1 MHSSLYIHYSINDA
15 IKQVRNYG
23 QKKGKLTLRMLFG
36 IMLGLLKIP
45 WMEKIVEVLN
55 PPGHLLTKFERFGA
69 LILCLVLWASPKG
82 WVLSSPGSWPTQKG
96 PQRKNKF
103 LEWKKDSCNST
114 FLLWWSAWE
123 VDHNARVLS
132 CFSRVQLF
140 VTPWPVAHQA
150 PLSMGFSG
158 QEHWSGLPCP
168 SSGDLPDPG
177 IKPVPRPS
185 PALAACSLPPLAP
198 PRKFSPQHS

>member
-1 MHSSLYIHYSINDA
+1 
-15 IKQVRNYG
+15 
-23 QKKGKLTLRMLFG
+23 MLFG

-45 WMEKIVEVLN
+45 GMEKIVEVLK
-55 PPGHLLTKFERFGA
+55 PPGYLLTKFEWFGA
-69 LILCLVLWASPKG
+69 LILCLVPWASPKG

-123 VDHNARVLS
+123 VDHNACVLN
-132 CFSRVQLF
+132 CFNHVQLF
-140 VTPWPVAHQA
+140 ATPWTVAHQA
-150 PLSMGFSG
+150 PLSMGFSR
-158 QEHWSGLPCP
+158 QEYWSGLPCP
-168 SSGDLPDPG
+168 SSGYLPDPG

-185 PALAACSLPPLAP
+185 PALAVRSLPPLAP
-198 PRKFSPQHS
+198 PRKFSPQYS